1 MSPGLFQ
8 SSPPDLAV
16 EIDAERVVAVR
27 LAWRGAAATV
37 SAYAMEPLPA
47 GAVVPS
53 LVAPNMA
60 DVAAVGRA
68 VSAAV
73 GKIGGRLRRTALVV
87 PDTVAKVSLIR
98 FEKVPAS
105 ATDLMEL
112 VRWQV
117 KKSAPFPV
125 EQAIVSYTPGV
136 RAADGGQEFIVS
148 MAREDIVGQ
157 YEAACAAAG
166 LRAGLVDLA
175 TFSIV
180 NSVLAGAVVPD
191 GDWLL
196 VHPTPTYATLAV
208 LRGADVIFF
217 RNRAEESEGP
227 LADIVH
233 QTAMYYEDRLKGRG
247 FSRVLLA
254 GNGDV
259 PGVIDA
265 LRRAL
270 ESRLQITVE
279 NVDPR
284 PGAQMTDRIEASPE
298 LLARLAPAVGI
309 LLRERKAA

>member
-1 MSPGLFQ
+1 
-8 SSPPDLAV
+8 
-16 EIDAERVVAVR
+16 
-27 LAWRGAAATV
+27 
-37 SAYAMEPLPA
+37 
-47 GAVVPS
+47 
-53 LVAPNMA
+53 
-60 DVAAVGRA
+60 
-68 VSAAV
+68 
-73 GKIGGRLRRTALVV
+73 
-87 PDTVAKVSLIR
+87 VAKISLIR
-98 FEKVPAS
+98 FEKVPSS

-117 KKSAPFPV
+117 KKSAPFPL
-125 EQAIVSYTPGV
+125 EQATVSYTPGV
-136 RAADGGQEFIVS
+136 RLAEGGQEFIVS
-148 MAREDIVGQ
+148 VAREDIIGQ

-180 NSVLAGAVVPD
+180 NSVLAGQGVPG

-208 LRGADVIFF
+208 LRGTDVIFF

-233 QTAMYYEDRLKGRG
+233 QTAMYYEDRLKGQG

-265 LRRAL
+265 LRHAL
-270 ESRLQITVE
+270 ETRLQVKVE

-284 PGAQMTDRIEASPE
+284 SVASLADRIDASPE
-298 LLARLAPAVGI
+298 LLARLAPSVGI
-309 LLRERKAA
+309 LLRERRAA

>member
-1 MSPGLFQ
+1 MSSGLFQ
-8 SSPPDLAV
+8 SPPPDLAV

-27 LAWRGAAATV
+27 LAWRGAAASV
-37 SAYAMEPLPA
+37 SDYAMEPLPA

-53 LVAPNMA
+53 LVALNMA
-60 DVAAVGRA
+60 DVGVVGRV

-73 GKIGGRLRRTALVV
+73 GKISGRHRRAALVV
-87 PDTVAKVSLIR
+87 PDTVAKISLIR
-98 FEKVPAS
+98 FERIPPS
-105 ATDLMEL
+105 AKDLMEL

-117 KKSAPFPV
+117 KKSAPFPL
-125 EQAIVSYTPGV
+125 EQATVSYTPGV
-136 RAADGGQEFIVS
+136 RSAEGGREFIVS
-148 MAREDIVGQ
+148 MAREDIIGQ

-180 NSVLAGAVVPD
+180 NSVLAGHGVPD

-208 LRGADVIFF
+208 LRGSDVIFF

-233 QTAMYYEDRLKGRG
+233 QTAMYYEDRLKGQG

-254 GNGDV
+254 GSGDV
-259 PGVIDA
+259 AGVIDA

-270 ESRLQITVE
+270 EARLQITVE

-284 PGAQMTDRIEASPE
+284 SAAAITDRIDASPE

-309 LLRERKAA
+309 LLRERRAA